1 MEITVTIPPSVE
13 EHLRTYAA
21 SLFFETTPYA
31 ISRAIVC
38 ALINQLDAACV
49 VSRDEI
55 VTGILEAGKPQAIE
69 VVPPPVVEKTLPAA
83 AVEPAPIAA
92 TAATTAAAPAITLI
106 TDPKKLKV
114 PGERFQGNAS
124 NTWLVWGW
132 CMASS
137 LNLVTPESGARKFH
151 SFNMQ
156 DVVQG
161 ILQKKGIRVKDPT
174 VYSALDVLVTRQ
186 WLNFNSTTKLYMP
199 SPVAQKWALLP
210 KNQTYLT
217 EKGFLDPIVPATQT
231 AK

>member
-13 EHLRTYAA
+13 DHLKTYAA

-31 ISRAIVC
+31 ISRAIVS
-38 ALINQLDAACV
+38 ALINQLDASCL

-55 VTGILEAGKPQAIE
+55 ITGILDASKVLVSENEKALVVSSTPE
-69 VVPPPVVEKTLPAA
+69 VVIEKALSTTPTEPPAVAPV
-83 AVEPAPIAA
+83 
-92 TAATTAAAPAITLI
+92 AAPSPTTTVI

-114 PGERFQGNAS
+114 PGEQFQGKAS

-137 LNLVTPESGARKFH
+137 LNLVTFESGVRKFH

-161 ILQKKGIRVKDPT
+161 LLQKKGIRVKDPT
-174 VYSALDVLVTRQ
+174 VYSALDVMVTRQ
-186 WLNFNSTTKLYMP
+186 WLTFNSKTKQYIL
-199 SPVAQKWALLP
+199 SPVAQKWTQIP
-210 KNQTYLT
+210 NNHSYLV
-217 EKGFLDPIVPATQT
+217 EKGFLDPIE
-231 AK
+231 